1 MADFIFISPS
11 VQFKEVD
18 LTVINASLGITTAGL
33 VGETTKG
40 PAFEPIFVTSKT
52 DFRTRF
58 GTTSKEKIGGSLKYL
73 LPYYADS
80 YLSESNQLFVTRILG
95 LSGFDAGYAWGI
107 KISAGLDTSTLA
119 SSNVATG
126 VTTFTNTTFSGQTVV
141 AQTGITQTIEPTY
154 TKVGTTFTGIQTDF
168 IVNSFATAGAGISG
182 TVRYTATTLTGSSYA
197 EYEDMVVALIRTR
210 GRYVSNELTYN
221 ATAMTITPASSTD
234 PYTTFVLST
243 TGNTNETY
251 TCSLDPTSSS
261 YITKVL
267 GSSAKDKN
275 NNIYVEAS
283 YPDLIKKL
291 VAEGYAYGVSATLVN
306 LDTNS
311 ATKANYLTGYK
322 TPETPWI
329 VSELRGS
336 TVQRL
341 FKFISIS
348 DGDSANKEIK
358 VSIQNINMDTKEFD
372 VVIRDFNDT
381 DDNIIVLESFVRC
394 NLNIQDVNFIG
405 RRIGDGNDNYDNK
418 SKFVYLEFVDLDN
431 LPVDAVPA
439 GFEGYNLRSYASQS
453 SLAPKIFYK
462 TDYLTSDKLNKT
474 YLGVSERGYD
484 TSSKGTGLNQNL
496 FNFFGELAETGI
508 TKTKGFHMDSGA
520 TGTYTDGNYVIG
532 QFETGADKFQTSLDT
547 VNPNN
552 AYFDKRTRKFTLV
565 PAGGFDGWDVYRDE
579 RTNKNSY
586 RTGGIYAF
594 DTSDYNAYLA
604 AYQTM
609 ENPEAV
615 RINILATP
623 NINWSDH
630 NALVTDVLEI
640 VEDTRKDCI
649 YIIDAPDLISPTDAS
664 YAEDIADLMSSTD
677 LDTSYAATYAP
688 YIQIFDSTSASNV
701 YIPPTGE
708 VLRAMAFTDNNK
720 FPWFAPA
727 GYSRGVVNAAKKTRY
742 KLAEPLRNTLYDAR
756 INPIADFSDIG
767 VDIFGQKTLQIK
779 DSALDRINVRRLLLY
794 LRQVI
799 ANVSVTL
806 LFDQNDDVVVNE
818 FLNKVTPILEN
829 VKRERGL
836 NGYKIDYLTNNTPES
851 RDRNELYFNLYLKPT
866 SALEYL
872 GIIFSITPSGVSF
885 ENV

>member
-11 VQFKEVD
+11 VQFKETD

-33 VGETTKG
+33 IGETMKG
-40 PAFEPIFVTSKT
+40 PAFEPIFITSKT
-52 DFRTRF
+52 AFRTRF
-58 GTTSKEKIGGSLKYL
+58 GSTSKEKIGGNIKYL

-95 LSGFDAGYAWGI
+95 LSGYDTGFGWGI
-107 KISAGLDTSTLA
+107 RIGAGLDSSTLA
-119 SSNVATG
+119 TASTTTG
-126 VTTFTNTTFSGQTVV
+126 NTTFTNTTFSGQTVV
-141 AQTGITQTIEPTY
+141 GQTGITQTIEPTY
-154 TKVGTTFTGIQTDF
+154 TKTGTIFTGVRTTFR
-168 IVNSFATAGAGISG
+168 VNSFASTPNGLSG
-182 TVRYTATTLTGSSYA
+182 SVTFTATTLSGSSYT
-197 EYEDMVVALIRTR
+197 EYENMLVAVLRSR
-210 GRYVSNELTYN
+210 GRYVSNSLVYN
-221 ATAMTITPASSTD
+221 TTGMSITVGDAATNPFNQFTI
-234 PYTTFVLST
+234 ST
-243 TGNTNETY
+243 TGLTNETY
-251 TCSLDPTSSS
+251 TCSLDPNSSS
-261 YITKVL
+261 FITKVL
-267 GSSAKDKN
+267 GSAPKDKN
-275 NNIYVEAS
+275 NNIFVEAT

-291 VAEGYAYGVSATLVN
+291 VSEGYAYGVSATLLS
-306 LDTNS
+306 LDNNS
-311 ATKANYLTGYK
+311 ATKANYLTQYK

-358 VSIQNINMDTKEFD
+358 ISFQNINLETREFD

-394 NLNIQDVNFIG
+394 NLNPQDVNFIG
-405 RRIGDGNDNYDNK
+405 RRIGDGNENYDNK
-418 SKFVYLEFVDLDN
+418 SNYVFLEFVDLDN
-431 LPVDAVPA
+431 IPVDAIPA
-439 GFEGYNLRSYASQS
+439 GFEGYNVRSFTNTPS
-453 SLAPKIFYK
+453 PKLFYK
-462 TDYLTSDKLNKT
+462 TSYSTSDKLSKT

-484 TSSKGTGLNQNL
+484 TSSKGTGINQNM
-496 FNFFGELAETGI
+496 FNFFGELAESGV

-520 TGTYTDGNYVIG
+520 TGTYTDGNYTIG
-532 QFETGADKFQTSLDT
+532 QFETGSDKFQTVLDT
-547 VNPNN
+547 LNPNN
-552 AYFDKRTRKFTLV
+552 DYYDKKTRKFTLV
-565 PAGGFDGWDVYRDE
+565 PAGGFDGWDIYRDE
-579 RTNKNSY
+579 RTNKNSF

-594 DTSDYNAYLA
+594 DNSDYNAYLKG
-604 AYQTM
+604 YQTI

-630 NALVTDVLEI
+630 NALVEDVLEI
-640 VEDTRKDCI
+640 VEDVRKDCI
-649 YIIDAPDLISPTDAS
+649 YIIDAPDLISTNETT
-664 YAEDIADLMSSTD
+664 YAEDIADLISTTD
-677 LDTSYAATYAP
+677 LDSSYAATYAP
-688 YIQIFDSTSASNV
+688 YIQIFDSTNATNV

-708 VLRAMAFTDNNK
+708 VLRSMAFTDNNK

-727 GYSRGVVNAAKKTRY
+727 GYSRGIVNAAKKTRY

-756 INPIADFSDIG
+756 INPIADFADIG
-767 VDIFGQKTLQIK
+767 VDIFGQKTLQIR

-794 LRQVI
+794 LRQAI
-799 ANVSVTL
+799 ANVAVTL

-836 NGYKIDYLTNNTPES
+836 TAYKIDYQTPNTPES

-866 SALEYL
+866 PALEFI
-872 GIIFSITPSGVSF
+872 GINFIVTPTGVSF